1 MEGLVGVV
9 YLALFVA
16 AAVLPA
22 VWIHDDA
29 QRRGANAVGWVIAY
43 LVGNFA
49 AMLIWLFVRPPLS
62 RAD

>member
-9 YLALFVA
+9 YLALIVA

-29 QRRGANAVGWVIAY
+29 QRRRVNAVGWVIAD
-43 LVGNFA
+43 LVGSFA
-49 AMLIWLFVRPPLS
+49 VPLIWFVVRPPLP